1 MSKDTGRIKFIERS
15 ILCLEEMEPDRL
27 AEVGVE
33 AEWAAAG
40 LEPEASAFVRLAAI
54 ENHTKEGSRASKKLA
69 PSATLE

>member
-1 MSKDTGRIKFIERS
+1 
-15 ILCLEEMEPDRL
+15 MEPDRL

-69 PSATLE
+69 PSATPE